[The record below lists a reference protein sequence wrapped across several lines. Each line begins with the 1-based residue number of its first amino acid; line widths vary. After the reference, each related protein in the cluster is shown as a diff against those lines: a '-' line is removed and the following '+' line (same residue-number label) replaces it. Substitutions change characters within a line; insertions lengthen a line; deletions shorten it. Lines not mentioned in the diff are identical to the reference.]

1 MGIAARAGTT
11 TKFAFGADDSAVGDH
26 AWYQGNAGARAHPV
40 GGKKPNAFGLHDM
53 FGNVWEWVED
63 PWHANYI
70 GAPADGSVW
79 IEGGDTRYWTLRG
92 GAWNFPHAYL
102 TASFRSNV
110 LNTTPTRLSFY
121 GFRVARDLER

>member
-1 MGIAARAGTT
+1 VFRRAERERRAAARR
-11 TKFAFGADDSAVGDH
+11 KRRV
-26 AWYQGNAGARAHPV
+26 P
-40 GGKKPNAFGLHDM
+40 
-53 FGNVWEWVED
+53 WERVED